1 MKKIGVLV
9 VVFICFAA
17 ISGSF
22 ANTGHDS
29 NISFENEGVMVSTGL
44 VNLIPVNQ
52 ELNIE
57 LPSNPSTGYKWIAEY
72 DHSKVKLLHM
82 DYVPTLPILCGSGG
96 VDVFNFVGKKGAV
109 IHMKYLRNG
118 DKIPIEKRTYYI
130 K

>member
-1 MKKIGVLV
+1 LKKIGVLV
-9 VVFICFAA
+9 VIFICFAA

-22 ANTGHDS
+22 AYSGHDS
-29 NISFENEGVMVSTGL
+29 NISFENEGVMVSTGF
-44 VNLIPVNQ
+44 VKLIPVNH

-72 DHSKVKLLHM
+72 DHTKATLLHM
-82 DYVPTLPILCGSGG
+82 NYVPTLPILCGSGG
-96 VDVFNFVGKKGAV
+96 VDVFKFIGKKGAV
-109 IHMKYLRNG
+109 IHMKYLRTG